1 MGMRTG
7 MMVPVGEQL
16 DDAGFKSVEVC
27 GAGHLRKCI
36 RELKENPWD
45 RMSLMAEKIRTT
57 PIAFMMAPTVTVF
70 DITPYSVL
78 KVYVERLA
86 AHGINRCQIIEPSN
100 DFDNRLPAVLEMIR
114 AEGMQIVIGLVYS
127 ISPKHTDDYYAAKT
141 AQAAAFNPDAIF
153 IKDPSGLLTPERT
166 KTLVPS
172 VLSNAGNVPIEFH
185 GHCNTGLMQACYA
198 EAMDLGVETVHT
210 AIPPLADG
218 SSQPSVFNVENNARL
233 LGREPTIDVSK
244 LEPVS
249 EHFMEIAERE
259 GLAIGA
265 PLEYDLNQYVHHV
278 PGGVISHLK
287 HQLNQI
293 GVIDRLEEVL
303 VEVGKVRAELG
314 YPIMVTP
321 FSQFVCSQSALNVI
335 SGERYK
341 QITDEIIQLVMG
353 HWGKEAA
360 ADVDPEVKDRI
371 LSAPRAKQFE
381 NWEVEELGISEVRR
395 KLGGPDLSDDDLILR
410 YIAPLGEIEEMYEA
424 GPPRMYTTGGGP
436 MVKLVR
442 ELLNRNEFSA
452 IAVQAGQDSIQFQ
465 SPQTKR

>member
-1 MGMRTG
+1 
-7 MMVPVGEQL
+7 
-16 DDAGFKSVEVC
+16 
-27 GAGHLRKCI
+27 
-36 RELKENPWD
+36 
-45 RMSLMAEKIRTT
+45 
-57 PIAFMMAPTVTVF
+57 
-70 DITPYSVL
+70 
-78 KVYVERLA
+78 
-86 AHGINRCQIIEPSN
+86 
-100 DFDNRLPAVLEMIR
+100 
-114 AEGMQIVIGLVYS
+114 
-127 ISPKHTDDYYAAKT
+127 
-141 AQAAAFNPDAIF
+141 
-153 IKDPSGLLTPERT
+153 
-166 KTLVPS
+166 
-172 VLSNAGNVPIEFH
+172 
-185 GHCNTGLMQACYA
+185 MQACYA
-198 EAMDLGVETVHT
+198 EAMELGVETVHT

-233 LGREPTIDVSK
+233 LGLEPTIDVSK

-265 PLEYDLNQYVHHV
+265 PLEYDLGQYVHHV

-293 GVIDRLEEVL
+293 GVVDRLEEVL

-360 ADVDPEVKDRI
+360 ADIDPEVKDRI
-371 LSAPRAKQFE
+371 LSAPRAKRFE
-381 NWEVEELGISEVRR
+381 NWEVEELGISEVRQ

-424 GPPRMYTTGGGP
+424 GPPRMYTTGERP

-465 SPQTKR
+465 SPQAKR